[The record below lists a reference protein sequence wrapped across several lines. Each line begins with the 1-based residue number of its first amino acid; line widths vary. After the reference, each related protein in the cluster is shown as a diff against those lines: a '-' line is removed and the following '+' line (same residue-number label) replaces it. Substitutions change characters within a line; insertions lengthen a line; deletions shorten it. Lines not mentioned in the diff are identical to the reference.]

1 MFQTQFQQKVQKSF
15 ELTKQDI
22 YALYDHIQYLH
33 AEIALLK
40 EQHNTKEESSSTG
53 TYFASKTGKKAHIE
67 GCFFAKNIKKRVTFE
82 TKEEAVKQGYQICGC
97 IYRLK

>member
-33 AEIALLK
+33 AQIALLQ
-40 EQHNTKEESSSTG
+40 EQQSIKQESSH
-53 TYFASKTGKKAHIE
+53 TYFASKTGKKVHIE
-67 GCFFAKNIKKRVTFE
+67 GCFFAKNIKKRLTFE
-82 TKEEAVKQGYQICGC
+82 SKEDAVKQGYQICGC
-97 IYRLK
+97 IYRLKQ